1 MILSRID
8 LLFGTPGS
16 QDSGFESYH
25 IYSFF
30 RKNPSS
36 KSVFIIKGG
45 TLGLIIFRAFKTAS
59 VLNESVHFGI
69 RIHDRKERE
78 GRKKRMVEKEKKR
91 ERRAQ
96 DSRGTTKGE
105 LYRES
110 SQLLTQHHKS
120 NSREIEA

>member
-1 MILSRID
+1 MVLKATIFIV
-8 LLFGTPGS
+8 F
-16 QDSGFESYH
+16 
-25 IYSFF
+25 
-30 RKNPSS
+30 
-36 KSVFIIKGG
+36 SVRTLAVRAFIIKGG
-45 TLGLIIFRAFKTAS
+45 RLGLIIFRAFKTAG
-59 VLNESVHFGI
+59 VLNESVDFGI

-120 NSREIEA
+120 NSTEIEA